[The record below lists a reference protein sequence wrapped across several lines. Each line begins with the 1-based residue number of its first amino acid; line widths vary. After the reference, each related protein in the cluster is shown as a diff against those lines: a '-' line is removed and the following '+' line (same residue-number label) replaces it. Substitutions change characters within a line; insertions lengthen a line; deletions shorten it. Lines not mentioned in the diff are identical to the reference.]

1 MDNLDQLKAGQDAGQ
16 ETPVEDSTQEAVT
29 QEDELT
35 AADITTT
42 EVIVEAGKED
52 ITRHTIAAPNPS
64 KEEMA
69 ELLKNIQVN
78 YDSKVDVKPI
88 QFNFKKNTDKE
99 TGIETVR
106 NSVQIPIPFPSVE
119 GVVGILE
126 AGGLQMELLFEAI
139 YKIVTDAAR
148 EYLYEDVTFTAA
160 TFPIDLVTWDA
171 ISKQPKAQR
180 RGGGIAKE
188 VWEGFAQDYVN
199 VMPSVTGKTVEQ
211 IANAAKILLGK
222 LAQVKTNEPVLNL
235 LVGQLAI
242 YADNSENIQE
252 YQECVEFLLTKANTF
267 LNVTDEQLLANL

>member
-188 VWEGFAQDYVN
+188 VWEGFAKDYVN